1 MLTNTPRF
9 TEPVEHLMRAG
20 SEDPLVGA
28 QSKPVI
34 RQGGGIKTEERQNT
48 RLHRR
53 DLKST
58 VAIRVRNVSKSF
70 PGVQALRGI
79 NFELLT
85 GEVHGL
91 VGANGAGKSTFIRVL
106 SGASQPD
113 TGEIEVQGSPLLF
126 DDPRLQRSAGIAAIY
141 QELTIIPEMSVLS
154 NAFLGRVPSRFFF
167 TDKRRMERRF
177 LELSNW
183 MGLHI
188 SPHVNAGTLSVANQ
202 QMIEILRAVQTD
214 QNVLIMDEPTAP
226 LGPYERA
233 RLYDLICRLK
243 ESGVAIIFISHD
255 LDEVLKLSDR
265 VSVMREGL
273 LVATRNASKWTKDT
287 LVQAMLGDVQIVPGK
302 KRSHATDEELLHVSN
317 LALPGRLSGLSFGLH
332 QGEILGIAGLVGAGR
347 TEVLRC
353 IAGAEPSAE
362 GSMRFAGIDCSWPR
376 TIREAIGRGIV
387 LAPEDRKRQ
396 GLVLSRSSLS
406 NLMLADL
413 HAVAAGSVIDRN
425 KTRAR
430 GGALARQLRFNL
442 ERLDT
447 EALNLS
453 GGNQQKL
460 VLGKWLNRKPKVLL
474 LDEPTRG
481 IDLGAKQEIFQAI
494 RRLSDE
500 GMGVILVSSDLEEVV
515 EHSDRVLVMARG
527 RQIVVLDGREAT
539 VERILNLIFAVES
552 RAIDAEVS

>member
-1 MLTNTPRF
+1 MA
-9 TEPVEHLMRAG
+9 EQVIGQVVESGTAERRG
-20 SEDPLVGA
+20 IP
-28 QSKPVI
+28 I
-34 RQGGGIKTEERQNT
+34 RK
-48 RLHRR
+48 R
-53 DLKST
+53 DSNST

-79 NFELLT
+79 NFELLS

-91 VGANGAGKSTFIRVL
+91 VGANGAGKSTFIRML
-106 SGASQPD
+106 SGASLPD

-126 DDPRLQRSAGIAAIY
+126 EDPRLQRGLGIAAIY

-154 NAFLGRVPSRFFF
+154 NAFLGKVPSRFFV
-167 TDKRRMERRF
+167 TDRRRMERRF
-177 LELSNW
+177 AELSRW
-183 MGLHI
+183 MGLNI
-188 SPHVNAGTLSVANQ
+188 PPYVNAGTLSVANQ

-226 LGPYERA
+226 LGPFERA
-233 RLYDLICRLK
+233 RLYDLIGRLK
-243 ESGVAIIFISHD
+243 ENGVAIIFISHD

-265 VSVMREGL
+265 VSVMREGQ
-273 LVATRNASKWTKDT
+273 LVETRNASKWTKDT
-287 LVQAMLGDVQIVPGK
+287 LVQAMLGDVQIVAGK
-302 KRSHATDEELLHVSN
+302 KRGQTTSEELLHVSN
-317 LALPGRLSGLSFGLH
+317 LALPDRLFGLSFGLH

-353 IAGAEPSAE
+353 IAGDEPLAE
-362 GSMRFAGIDCSWPR
+362 GAMRFAGIDCPWPR

-413 HAVAAGSVIDRN
+413 HGVATNAVLDRG
-425 KTRAR
+425 KAR
-430 GGALARQLRFNL
+430 MRGEALARQLGFNPK
-442 ERLDT
+442 RLDAET
-447 EALNLS
+447 LNLS

-460 VLGKWLNRKPKVLL
+460 VLGKWLNRKPKILL

-500 GMGVILVSSDLEEVV
+500 GMGVILISSDLEEVV

-527 RQIVVLDGREAT
+527 RQIDILDGRDAT

-552 RAIDAEVS
+552 RATQAGAS

>member
-1 MLTNTPRF
+1 VVDQGIGNKTAERRNMP
-9 TEPVEHLMRAG
+9 
-20 SEDPLVGA
+20 
-28 QSKPVI
+28 I
-34 RQGGGIKTEERQNT
+34 RK
-48 RLHRR
+48 R
-53 DLKST
+53 DSNST
-58 VAIRVRNVSKSF
+58 IAIRVRNVSKSF

-79 NFELLT
+79 NFELLS

-91 VGANGAGKSTFIRVL
+91 VGANGAGKSTFIRML

-126 DDPRLQRSAGIAAIY
+126 EDPRLQRGMGIAAIY

-154 NAFLGRVPSRFFF
+154 NAFLGKVPNRFFF
-167 TDKRRMERRF
+167 TDKTRMERRF
-177 LELSNW
+177 AELSRW
-183 MGLHI
+183 MGLNI
-188 SPHVNAGTLSVANQ
+188 SPHVNAGTLSIANQ

-226 LGPYERA
+226 LGPNERA
-233 RLYDLICRLK
+233 RLYGLIGRLR
-243 ESGVAIIFISHD
+243 ENGVAIIFISHD

-265 VSVMREGL
+265 VSVMREGQ
-273 LVATRNASKWTKDT
+273 LVETRNASKWTKDT
-287 LVQAMLGDVQIVPGK
+287 LVRAMLGDVQIVAGK
-302 KRSHATDEELLHVSN
+302 KRSHATDEELLHVSK
-317 LALPGRLSGLSFGLH
+317 LALPGRLFGLSFGLH

-362 GSMRFAGIDCSWPR
+362 GSMRFAGMDCPWPR

-413 HAVAAGSVIDRN
+413 HAVAAGSVIDRSKARTRG
-425 KTRAR
+425 KT
-430 GGALARQLRFNL
+430 LARQLGFDPK
-442 ERLDT
+442 RLDT

-460 VLGKWLNRKPKVLL
+460 VLGKWLNRKPKILL

-500 GMGVILVSSDLEEVV
+500 GMGVILISSDLEEVV

-527 RQIVVLDGREAT
+527 RQIDLLDGRDAT

-552 RAIDAEVS
+552 RAIDAGAS

>member
-1 MLTNTPRF
+1 MLTNTARF
-9 TEPVEHLMRAG
+9 TELVEHLKRAG
-20 SEDPLVGA
+20 LERPARRAKQTGDPA
-28 QSKPVI
+28 IS
-34 RQGGGIKTEERQNT
+34 GIKTEERQNT
-48 RLHRR
+48 RMHRR

-126 DDPRLQRSAGIAAIY
+126 EDPRLQRSAGIAAIY

-167 TDKRRMERRF
+167 TDKQRMERRF
-177 LELSNW
+177 VELSDW
-183 MGLHI
+183 MGLNI
-188 SPHVNAGTLSVANQ
+188 SPHVNAGTLSVADQ

-226 LGPYERA
+226 LGPKERA
-233 RLYDLICRLK
+233 KLYDLIGRLK
-243 ESGVAIIFISHD
+243 DSGVAIIFISHD
-255 LDEVLKLSDR
+255 LDEVLNLSDR
-265 VSVMREGL
+265 VSVMREGRL
-273 LVATRNASKWTKDT
+273 IESRAAAKWTKDT
-287 LVQAMLGDVQIVPGK
+287 LVHAMLGDVQIVPGM
-302 KRSHATDEELLHVSN
+302 KRNHAKSGELLHVTN
-317 LALPGRLSGLSFGLH
+317 LTLPGRLSGLSFGLDR
-332 QGEILGIAGLVGAGR
+332 GEILGIAGLVGAGR

-353 IAGAEPSAE
+353 IAGAEPSVK
-362 GSMRFAGIDCSWPR
+362 GSMRFAGADCAWPR
-376 TIREAIGRGIV
+376 TVREAIGRGIV
-387 LAPEDRKRQ
+387 LAPEDRKSQ

-413 HAVAAGSVIDRN
+413 HAVAIGPIIDR
-425 KTRAR
+425 KKARERAGR
-430 GGALARQLRFNL
+430 LARQLGFNL
-442 ERLDT
+442 DRLDA

-460 VLGKWLNRKPKVLL
+460 VLGKWLNRKPKILL

-515 EHSDRVLVMARG
+515 EHSDRVLVLAGG
-527 RQIVVLDGREAT
+527 RQIELLDSRDAT

-552 RAIDAEVS
+552 NVIDSGDT

>member
-1 MLTNTPRF
+1 
-9 TEPVEHLMRAG
+9 V
-20 SEDPLVGA
+20 VG
-28 QSKPVI
+28 QVI
-34 RQGGGIKTEERQNT
+34 GNKTAE
-48 RLHRR
+48 RR
-53 DLKST
+53 DMPIRKRDSNST
-58 VAIRVRNVSKSF
+58 IAIRVRNVSKSF

-79 NFELLT
+79 NFELLS

-91 VGANGAGKSTFIRVL
+91 VGANGAGKSTFIRML
-106 SGASQPD
+106 SGASVPD

-126 DDPRLQRSAGIAAIY
+126 DDPRLQGGVGIAAIY

-154 NAFLGRVPSRFFF
+154 NAFIGRVPSRFFV
-167 TDKRRMERRF
+167 TDKKRMERRF
-177 LELSNW
+177 TELSRW
-183 MGLHI
+183 MGLNI

-233 RLYDLICRLK
+233 RLYDLIGRLK
-243 ESGVAIIFISHD
+243 ENGVAIIFISHD

-265 VSVMREGL
+265 VSVMREGQM
-273 LVATRNASKWTKDT
+273 VETRDASKWTKDT
-287 LVQAMLGDVQIVPGK
+287 LVQAMLGDVQIVAGE
-302 KRSHATDEELLHVSN
+302 KRNHATDEELLHVSK
-317 LALPGRLSGLSFGLH
+317 LALPGRLFGLSFGLH

-362 GSMRFAGIDCSWPR
+362 GSMRFAGKDCPWPR

-413 HAVAAGSVIDRN
+413 HAVAAGSVIDRS
-425 KTRAR
+425 KAR
-430 GGALARQLRFNL
+430 MRGETLARQLGFNP

-460 VLGKWLNRKPKVLL
+460 VLGKWLNRKPRILL

-494 RRLSDE
+494 RRLSDD
-500 GMGVILVSSDLEEVV
+500 GMGVILISSDLEEVV

-527 RQIVVLDGREAT
+527 RQIDILDGRDAT
-539 VERILNLIFAVES
+539 VERILNLIFAVEGRAADAGAS
-552 RAIDAEVS
+552 R

>member
-1 MLTNTPRF
+1 V
-9 TEPVEHLMRAG
+9 VE
-20 SEDPLVGA
+20 
-28 QSKPVI
+28 QVI
-34 RQGGGIKTEERQNT
+34 GNMTAE
-48 RLHRR
+48 RR
-53 DLKST
+53 DIPIRKRDSNST

-91 VGANGAGKSTFIRVL
+91 VGANGAGKSTFIRML

-126 DDPRLQRSAGIAAIY
+126 EDPRLQRGMGIAAIY

-154 NAFLGRVPSRFFF
+154 NAFLGKVPNRFFF
-167 TDKRRMERRF
+167 TDKTRMERRF
-177 LELSNW
+177 AELSRW
-183 MGLHI
+183 MGLNI

-226 LGPYERA
+226 LGPFERA
-233 RLYDLICRLK
+233 RLYDLIGRLK
-243 ESGVAIIFISHD
+243 ENGVAIIFISHD

-265 VSVMREGL
+265 VSVMREGQ
-273 LVATRNASKWTKDT
+273 LVETRNASKWTKDT
-287 LVQAMLGDVQIVPGK
+287 LVQAMLGDVQIVAGK
-302 KRSHATDEELLHVSN
+302 KRSHAMDEELLHVSN
-317 LALPGRLSGLSFGLH
+317 LALPGRLFGLSFGLH

-362 GSMRFAGIDCSWPR
+362 GSMRFAGTNCPWPR

-396 GLVLSRSSLS
+396 GLVLSRSALS

-425 KTRAR
+425 KVRMR
-430 GGALARQLRFNL
+430 GETLARQLGFDSK
-442 ERLDT
+442 RLDT
-447 EALNLS
+447 DALNLS

-460 VLGKWLNRKPKVLL
+460 VLGKWLNRKPKILL

-500 GMGVILVSSDLEEVV
+500 GMGVILISSDLEEVV

-527 RQIVVLDGREAT
+527 RQIDILDGRDAT

-552 RAIDAEVS
+552 RAIDAGAS